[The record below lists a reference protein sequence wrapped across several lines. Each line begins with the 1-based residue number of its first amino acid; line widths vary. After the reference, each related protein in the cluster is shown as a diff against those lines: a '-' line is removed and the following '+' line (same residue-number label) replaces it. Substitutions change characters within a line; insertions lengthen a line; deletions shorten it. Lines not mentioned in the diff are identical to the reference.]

1 MTAPDEAAIHIHVLP
16 KPCGKASVC
25 VSSTRTNGIA
35 RMLASP
41 EHRANARRLITL
53 LYGLCPIAHLTAFDS
68 ALLAARG
75 RPSEKRGSAF
85 ARLPE
90 TAVTAEAIVE
100 NLRVLVCES
109 EKLEARTALLG
120 GFAAPQE
127 GRPPLPLPLTPILG
141 KEEHRQIGALRA
153 RLALIAQLLVRLDP
167 HSEEG
172 PDPALFQRLLDA
184 LSALLAEARTA
195 ASRLLFGMEPEEF
208 LKNLHDRRFDLR
220 GWAESHA
227 GTIPAAHLLL
237 SLLAEPRPPEADVQF
252 LPERSEIMTPDF
264 AEEIAYRLLN
274 DSGFDMAPFWQGAP
288 RLTGALSRM
297 RNNPAVRDL
306 LISEGIS
313 PAALT
318 GARIVETACL
328 FARAKALLDLS
339 AGLIDRAMPKEG
351 ESAPLSTSEEDGRNV
366 LWTYGPEAG
375 IGISFVETARGL
387 LMHAVKL
394 IPSGELQ
401 TLRITSPTEWQF
413 SPNGAG
419 QRMASLAAKAFLYP
433 KDDMDDRAKLENAVE
448 RALFGL
454 DACVP
459 TVFAWNG
466 ARRSKSESKPCMNS
480 PSPKEFSK
488 SSNAPR
494 AQTM

>member
-1 MTAPDEAAIHIHVLP
+1 M
-16 KPCGKASVC
+16 
-25 VSSTRTNGIA
+25 
-35 RMLASP
+35 
-41 EHRANARRLITL
+41 
-53 LYGLCPIAHLTAFDS
+53 
-68 ALLAARG
+68 
-75 RPSEKRGSAF
+75 
-85 ARLPE
+85 
-90 TAVTAEAIVE
+90 
-100 NLRVLVCES
+100 
-109 EKLEARTALLG
+109 
-120 GFAAPQE
+120 
-127 GRPPLPLPLTPILG
+127 
-141 KEEHRQIGALRA
+141 
-153 RLALIAQLLVRLDP
+153 RLDP

-318 GARIVETACL
+318 GARIVETACF

>member
-127 GRPPLPLPLTPILG
+127 GRPPLPLTPILG

-318 GARIVETACL
+318 GARIVETACF

-466 ARRSKSESKPCMNS
+466 ARRSKSKSKPCMNS

>member
-53 LYGLCPIAHLTAFDS
+53 LYGLCPIAHLTSFDS

-120 GFAAPQE
+120 GGRPPQE
-127 GRPPLPLPLTPILG
+127 GRPPLPLTPILG

-318 GARIVETACL
+318 GARIVETACF

>member
-127 GRPPLPLPLTPILG
+127 GRPPLPLTPILG

-318 GARIVETACL
+318 GARIVETACF

-394 IPSGELQ
+394 IPRENFRPSESPRPPSGSF
-401 TLRITSPTEWQF
+401 R
-413 SPNGAG
+413 
-419 QRMASLAAKAFLYP
+419 
-433 KDDMDDRAKLENAVE
+433 
-448 RALFGL
+448 
-454 DACVP
+454 P
-459 TVFAWNG
+459 TVPASAWHRLLRKPFSTRRTTWTTARSLKTRSNG
-466 ARRSKSESKPCMNS
+466 RSSDLTPACP
-480 PSPKEFSK
+480 PSLHGT
-488 SSNAPR
+488 APDEANLNR
-494 AQTM
+494 SHA

>member
-85 ARLPE
+85 AALPE
-90 TAVTAEAIVE
+90 AAVTAEAIVE

-109 EKLEARTALLG
+109 EKLEAKTALLG
-120 GFAAPQE
+120 GFASPAE
-127 GRPPLPLPLTPILG
+127 GEPPMPLTPILG
-141 KEEHRQIGALRA
+141 QEEHRQIGALRA
-153 RLALIAQLLVRLDP
+153 RLALIAQLLLKLDP
-167 HSEEG
+167 HSEEAL
-172 PDPALFQRLLDA
+172 DPALFRKLLDA
-184 LSALLAEARTA
+184 LSALLGEARTA
-195 ASRLLFGMEPEEF
+195 ASRLLFGMEPEAF
-208 LKNLHDRRFDLR
+208 LKNLHEQRLDLR
-220 GWAESHA
+220 GWAKSHA

-274 DSGFDMAPFWQGAP
+274 DSGFDMAPFWQGSP

-297 RNNPAVRDL
+297 RNDPVVRNL

-318 GARIVETACL
+318 GARIVETAGF
-328 FARAKALLDLS
+328 FARAEGLLNLS
-339 AGLIDRAMPKEG
+339 AKLIDRAMPKDG
-351 ESAPLSTSEEDGRNV
+351 ESAPAATTEEDGRNV
-366 LWTYGPEAG
+366 LWTYGTEAG

-394 IPSGELQ
+394 SPSGELQ

-419 QRMASLAAKAFLYP
+419 QRMASLAAKSLLYP

-459 TVFAWNG
+459 AVFQWNG
-466 ARRSKSESKPCMNS
+466 IRRSKSESKPCMNS

-494 AQTM
+494 AQMT

>member
-127 GRPPLPLPLTPILG
+127 GRPPLPLTPILG

>member
-127 GRPPLPLPLTPILG
+127 GRPPLPLTPILG

-172 PDPALFQRLLDA
+172 PDPALFQRLLNA

-318 GARIVETACL
+318 GARIVETACF

>member
-127 GRPPLPLPLTPILG
+127 GRPPLPLTPILG

-318 GARIVETACL
+318 GARIVETACF

-351 ESAPLSTSEEDGRNV
+351 ESAPLSTSEEDGKNV

>member
-127 GRPPLPLPLTPILG
+127 GRPPLPLTPILG

-237 SLLAEPRPPEADVQF
+237 SLLAEPRPPGADVQF

-318 GARIVETACL
+318 GARIVETACF

>member
-127 GRPPLPLPLTPILG
+127 GRPPLPLTPILG

-318 GARIVETACL
+318 GARIVETACF

-488 SSNAPR
+488 SSNAPH

>member
-127 GRPPLPLPLTPILG
+127 GRPPLPLTPILG

-318 GARIVETACL
+318 GARIVETACF

-339 AGLIDRAMPKEG
+339 TGLIDRAMPKEG

>member
-127 GRPPLPLPLTPILG
+127 GRPPLPLTPILG

-318 GARIVETACL
+318 GARIVETACF

-366 LWTYGPEAG
+366 LWTYGPKAG

>member
-53 LYGLCPIAHLTAFDS
+53 LYGLCPIAHLMAFDS

-127 GRPPLPLPLTPILG
+127 GRPPLPLTPILG

-318 GARIVETACL
+318 GARIVETACF

>member
-100 NLRVLVCES
+100 NLRVLICES

-127 GRPPLPLPLTPILG
+127 GRPPLPLTPILG

-494 AQTM
+494 AHTM

>member
-127 GRPPLPLPLTPILG
+127 GRPPLPLTPILG

-318 GARIVETACL
+318 GARIVETACF

-351 ESAPLSTSEEDGRNV
+351 ESAPLSTSEEDGRHV

>member
-35 RMLASP
+35 RMLAAN

-53 LYGLCPIAHLTAFDS
+53 LYGLCPIAHLTAFDG

-75 RPSEKRGSAF
+75 HPSEKRGSAF

-90 TAVTAEAIVE
+90 AAVTAEAIVE

-120 GFAAPQE
+120 GFAATQE
-127 GRPPLPLPLTPILG
+127 GKPPLPLTPILG
-141 KEEHRQIGALRA
+141 QEEHRQIGALRA
-153 RLALIAQLLVRLDP
+153 RLALIAQLLVKLDP
-167 HSEEG
+167 HAEEG
-172 PDPALFQRLLDA
+172 PDPAPFQRLLDA

-195 ASRLLFGMEPEEF
+195 ASRLLFGMDPAEF
-208 LKNLHDRRFDLR
+208 LKNVHERRFDLR

-227 GTIPAAHLLL
+227 GTIPAAHLLR

-313 PAALT
+313 PVALT
-318 GARIVETACL
+318 GARIVETAC
-328 FARAKALLDLS
+328 FFERAKALLDLS
-339 AGLIDRAMPKEG
+339 ARLIDRAMPKEG

-394 IPSGELQ
+394 SPSGELQ

-419 QRMASLAAKAFLYP
+419 QRMASLAAKTFLYP

-466 ARRSKSESKPCMNS
+466 CRRSKSESKPCMNS

-488 SSNAPR
+488 SSNAPPG
-494 AQTM
+494 QMM

>member
-68 ALLAARG
+68 VLLAARG

-127 GRPPLPLPLTPILG
+127 GRPPLPLTPILG

-318 GARIVETACL
+318 GARIVETACF

>member
-25 VSSTRTNGIA
+25 VSSTRTKGIA

-127 GRPPLPLPLTPILG
+127 GRPPLPLTPILG

-318 GARIVETACL
+318 GARIVETACF

>member
-127 GRPPLPLPLTPILG
+127 GRPPLPLTPILG

-288 RLTGALSRM
+288 RLTGALSRI

-318 GARIVETACL
+318 GARIVETACF

>member
-127 GRPPLPLPLTPILG
+127 GRPPLPLTPILG

-184 LSALLAEARTA
+184 LSALLLAEARTA

-318 GARIVETACL
+318 GARIVETACF

-375 IGISFVETARGL
+375 IGISFVETARGI

>member
-35 RMLASP
+35 RMLAAN

-53 LYGLCPIAHLTAFDS
+53 LYGLCPIAHLTAFDG

-75 RPSEKRGSAF
+75 HPSEKRGSAF

-90 TAVTAEAIVE
+90 AAVTAEAIVE

-120 GFAAPQE
+120 GFAATQE
-127 GRPPLPLPLTPILG
+127 GKPPLPLTPILG
-141 KEEHRQIGALRA
+141 QEEHRQIGALRA
-153 RLALIAQLLVRLDP
+153 RLALIAQLLVKLDP
-167 HSEEG
+167 HAEEG
-172 PDPALFQRLLDA
+172 PDPAPFQRLLDA

-195 ASRLLFGMEPEEF
+195 ASRLLFGMDPAEF
-208 LKNLHDRRFDLR
+208 LKNLHERRFDLR

-252 LPERSEIMTPDF
+252 LPERSETMTPDF

-313 PAALT
+313 PVALT
-318 GARIVETACL
+318 GARIVETAC
-328 FARAKALLDLS
+328 FFERAKALLDLS
-339 AGLIDRAMPKEG
+339 ARLIDRAMPKEG

-394 IPSGELQ
+394 SPSGELQ

-419 QRMASLAAKAFLYP
+419 QRMASLAAKTFLYP

-466 ARRSKSESKPCMNS
+466 CRRSKSESKPCMNS

-488 SSNAPR
+488 SSNAPLG
-494 AQTM
+494 QMM

>member
-75 RPSEKRGSAF
+75 RPSEKRGGAF

-127 GRPPLPLPLTPILG
+127 GRPPLPLTPILG

-153 RLALIAQLLVRLDP
+153 KLALIAQLLVRLDP

-318 GARIVETACL
+318 GARIVETACF

>member
-127 GRPPLPLPLTPILG
+127 GRPPLPLTPILG

-494 AQTM
+494 AHTM

>member
-127 GRPPLPLPLTPILG
+127 GRPPLPLTPILG

-318 GARIVETACL
+318 GARIVETACF

-339 AGLIDRAMPKEG
+339 AGLIDRSMPKEG

>member
-127 GRPPLPLPLTPILG
+127 GRPPLPLTPILG

-227 GTIPAAHLLL
+227 STIPAAHLLL

-318 GARIVETACL
+318 GARIVETACF

>member
-127 GRPPLPLPLTPILG
+127 GRPPLPLTPILG

-318 GARIVETACL
+318 GARIVETACF

-433 KDDMDDRAKLENAVE
+433 KDDMDDRATLENAVE

>member
-127 GRPPLPLPLTPILG
+127 GRPPLPLTPILG

-318 GARIVETACL
+318 GARIVETACF

-351 ESAPLSTSEEDGRNV
+351 ESAPLSASEEDGRNV

>member
-127 GRPPLPLPLTPILG
+127 GRPPLPITPILG

-318 GARIVETACL
+318 GARIVETACF

>member
-1 MTAPDEAAIHIHVLP
+1 
-16 KPCGKASVC
+16 
-25 VSSTRTNGIA
+25 
-35 RMLASP
+35 MLASP

-109 EKLEARTALLG
+109 EKLEARSSLLG

-127 GRPPLPLPLTPILG
+127 GRPPLPLTPILG

-318 GARIVETACL
+318 GARIVETACF

-454 DACVP
+454 AACVP

>member
-35 RMLASP
+35 RMLAAN

-53 LYGLCPIAHLTAFDS
+53 LYGLCPIAHLTAFDG

-75 RPSEKRGSAF
+75 HPSEKRGSAF

-90 TAVTAEAIVE
+90 AAVTAEAIVE

-120 GFAAPQE
+120 GFAATQE
-127 GRPPLPLPLTPILG
+127 GKPPLPLTPILG
-141 KEEHRQIGALRA
+141 QEEHRQIGALRA
-153 RLALIAQLLVRLDP
+153 RLALIAQLLVKLDP
-167 HSEEG
+167 HAEEG
-172 PDPALFQRLLDA
+172 PDPAPFQRLLDA

-195 ASRLLFGMEPEEF
+195 ASRLLFGMDPAEF
-208 LKNLHDRRFDLR
+208 LKNLHERRFDLR

-313 PAALT
+313 PVALT
-318 GARIVETACL
+318 GARIVETAC
-328 FARAKALLDLS
+328 FFERAKALLDLS
-339 AGLIDRAMPKEG
+339 ARLIDRAMPKEG

-394 IPSGELQ
+394 SPSGELQ

-419 QRMASLAAKAFLYP
+419 QRMASLAAKTFLYP

-466 ARRSKSESKPCMNS
+466 CRRSKSESKPCMNS

-488 SSNAPR
+488 SSNAPLG
-494 AQTM
+494 QMM

>member
-127 GRPPLPLPLTPILG
+127 GRPPLPLTPILG

-318 GARIVETACL
+318 GARIVETACF

>member
-127 GRPPLPLPLTPILG
+127 GRPPLPLTPILG

-252 LPERSEIMTPDF
+252 LPERSEIMTTDF

>member
-120 GFAAPQE
+120 GFAVPQE
-127 GRPPLPLPLTPILG
+127 GRPPLPLTPILG

-318 GARIVETACL
+318 GARIVETACF

>member
-127 GRPPLPLPLTPILG
+127 GRPPLPLTPILG

-297 RNNPAVRDL
+297 RNNPCRGDL

-318 GARIVETACL
+318 GARIVETACF

>member
-127 GRPPLPLPLTPILG
+127 GRPPLPLTPILG

-318 GARIVETACL
+318 GARIVETACF

-401 TLRITSPTEWQF
+401 TLRIASPTEWQF

>member
-120 GFAAPQE
+120 GFAA
-127 GRPPLPLPLTPILG
+127 LPLTPILG

-318 GARIVETACL
+318 GARIVETACF

>member
-127 GRPPLPLPLTPILG
+127 GRPPLPLTPILG

-318 GARIVETACL
+318 GARIVETACF

-433 KDDMDDRAKLENAVE
+433 KDDMGDRAKLENAVE

>member
-120 GFAAPQE
+120 GFAA
-127 GRPPLPLPLTPILG
+127 PLPLTPILG

-318 GARIVETACL
+318 GARIVETACF

>member
-16 KPCGKASVC
+16 KPCGKASVY

-127 GRPPLPLPLTPILG
+127 GRPPLPLTPILG

-318 GARIVETACL
+318 GARIVETACF